1 LIIFNFIVEK
11 RVKIFEDPYEAAK
24 YADAIIVV
32 TEWNEFKEL
41 DYQRIYNDMQ
51 KPAFLFDGRLI
62 LDEKAL
68 TKIGFKVEVVGKVIL

>member
-1 LIIFNFIVEK
+1 M
-11 RVKIFEDPYEAAK
+11 
-24 YADAIIVV
+24 V

-62 LDEKAL
+62 LDGKAL